1 MPNLPAASR
10 GPLMQLVAVNFAS
23 ILVIAIFA
31 QGSLAR
37 GTYTIHVLQGR
48 FPTLPAIVLCVLT
61 VLLAAMVLQ
70 RRCRLS
76 TATWIIIAIAAL
88 LCVFA
93 NVHTQSW
100 LLGWDQWGGASAA
113 PWWSNTH
120 TDVYAVH

>member
-31 QGSLAR
+31 QGSLTR
-37 GTYTIHVLQGR
+37 GTYTVHVLQAR

-61 VLLAAMVLQ
+61 ALLAVMVLQ
-70 RRCRLS
+70 RRCQLS
-76 TATWIIIAIAAL
+76 TATWIIIAVAAL

-100 LLGWDQWGGASAA
+100 LLGWDQWSGADVA
-113 PWWSNTH
+113 PWWSNTRADTYEAH
-120 TDVYAVH
+120 